1 MGRADLLLTIGCT
14 TFVSSALIL
23 VIPRTGTIALEILVS
38 LLLTGWAL
46 LARVRLKRR
55 CRASAE
61 ACDKQRLFDR
71 YDALLFIG
79 VIAVRLSMAGVL
91 RRAGW
96 SEGSVGILP
105 LILFAIGIVLKR
117 RLVALRIRSKED
129 REVN

>member
-1 MGRADLLLTIGCT
+1 MGRADLLLSIGCT

-23 VIPRTGTIALEILVS
+23 VIPRPGTIGLEILVS

-46 LARVRLKRR
+46 VARARLKRGFR
-55 CRASAE
+55 MPANAGEER
-61 ACDKQRLFDR
+61 KLLDR

-79 VIAVRLSMAGVL
+79 VIAVRFALAAGL

-96 SEGSVGILP
+96 SEGSISILP
-105 LILFAIGIVLKR
+105 LILFAIGILLKR
-117 RLVALRIRSKED
+117 RLVALRIRHKED